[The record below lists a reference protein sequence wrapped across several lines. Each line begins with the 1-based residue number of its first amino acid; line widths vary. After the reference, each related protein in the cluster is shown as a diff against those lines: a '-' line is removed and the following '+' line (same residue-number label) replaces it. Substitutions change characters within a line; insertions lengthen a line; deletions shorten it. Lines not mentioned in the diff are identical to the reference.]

1 MTFLCIQNVPF
12 QGFPLDEDD
21 EICFRISKLKVMI
34 MIIAEIIFLKVI
46 QLDPD
51 PVMVA
56 MGL

>member
-12 QGFPLDEDD
+12 QGFSLDEDD
-21 EICFRISKLKVMI
+21 EICFRISKLKV